1 MRIQK
6 NFTIFIN
13 EEAALELMKDN
24 NTALIANKIK

>member
-13 EEAALELMKDN
+13 EEATLELMKDN